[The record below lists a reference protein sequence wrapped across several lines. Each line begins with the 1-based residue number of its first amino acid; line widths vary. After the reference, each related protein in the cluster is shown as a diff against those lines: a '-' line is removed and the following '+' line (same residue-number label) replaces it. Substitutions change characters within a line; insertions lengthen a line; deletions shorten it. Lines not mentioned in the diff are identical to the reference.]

1 MEPTAETPS
10 CTLRFKSNKDSF
22 KGVYNTAR
30 IVQRCIPQPFSSG
43 DTSGSKTN
51 GSVDLLTG
59 FDPGLNFRQTSA
71 KSGRIHL

>member
-1 MEPTAETPS
+1 MKPTAKTPS

-22 KGVYNTAR
+22 KGVHES
-30 IVQRCIPQPFSSG
+30 FSSG

-51 GSVDLLTG
+51 GSVDQLTG
-59 FDPGLNFRQTSA
+59 IDPGLNFRQTSA